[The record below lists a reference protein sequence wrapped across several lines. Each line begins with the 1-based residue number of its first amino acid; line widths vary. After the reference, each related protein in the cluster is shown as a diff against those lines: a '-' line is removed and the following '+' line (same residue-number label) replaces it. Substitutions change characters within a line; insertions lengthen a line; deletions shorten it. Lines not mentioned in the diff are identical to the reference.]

1 MLSNLNIWLNLA
13 ENLQPGRYSNDL
25 LQKKFYIQ
33 GDIVGAGI
41 QNIFTSCGLLAIQNK
56 RRDLQKEL

>member
-1 MLSNLNIWLNLA
+1 MLSNLNIWLNLT
-13 ENLQPGRYSNDL
+13 EKLQPGSYSNDL

-41 QNIFTSCGLLAIQNK
+41 QNIFPSCGLSAIQKK